1 MTVTDGHS
9 ELTAGTY
16 GFIGMSHSLHSNPVA
31 DVKIGLGN
39 MGYRMAQNLRSK
51 LPADSVLVVCEVVQS
66 VLEKFVGE
74 TKGLVRVAHTPREI
88 SEQSVSCENVSIEFT
103 C

>member
-1 MTVTDGHS
+1 MI
-9 ELTAGTY
+9 AIAKTY
-16 GFIGMSHSLHSNPVA
+16 L
-31 DVKIGLGN
+31 GLGN

-51 LPADSVLVVCEVVQS
+51 LPADSELVVCEVVQS

-74 TKGLVRVAHTPREI
+74 THGLVKVANTPKEV
-88 SEQSVSCENVSIEFT
+88 SEQSVSCNDTSVSGN